1 MIQSFTIEGQLP
13 SLNDYIRSER
23 AGKYAAASMKHTW
36 QRAILVYI
44 KKAKL
49 RKMET
54 PVVIHY
60 MHYVKDRRRDRDN
73 IAAIAHKI
81 TQDALVEAGILKS
94 DGWDYVIGFTDD
106 WAIDRKHPRIVVT
119 ISEENGAP

>member
-1 MIQSFTIEGQLP
+1 MTQSFTIEGQLP

-23 AGKYAAASMKHTW
+23 SGKYAAASMKHTW
-36 QRAILVYI
+36 QRAILIYI

-49 RKMET
+49 RRTEK
-54 PVVIHY
+54 PVTLHY

-73 IAAIAHKI
+73 IAAIAHKF

-94 DGWDYVIGFTDD
+94 DGWDYVVGFTDG
-106 WAIDRKHPRIVVT
+106 WAIDRKRPRIEVT
-119 ISEENGAP
+119 IDEVIT